1 MSVVSIFILANPGI
15 GQLYELLLLAGI
27 QLVVRYSFR
36 EFTFGCIDFLIW
48 WLGNLPNR
56 RNPTRRE
63 EPLAQLHVYFVW
75 HHH

>member
-1 MSVVSIFILANPGI
+1 MSVVSIYIYMISGI
-15 GQLYELLLLAGI
+15 QLISGLFLFVCI
-27 QLVVRYSFR
+27 QLVVRNSIQ
-36 EFTFGCIDFLIW
+36 EFAFSCIDFLLW